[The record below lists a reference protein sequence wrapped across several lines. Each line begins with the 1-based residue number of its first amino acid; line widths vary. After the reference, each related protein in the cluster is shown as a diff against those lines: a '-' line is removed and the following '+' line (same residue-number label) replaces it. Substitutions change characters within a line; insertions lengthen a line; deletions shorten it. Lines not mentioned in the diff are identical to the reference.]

1 MGEKSTFTSHNSRRM
16 ENCYGSRTLP
26 SVDVFLGWIFRSTGP
41 LMGTASWGRTPLPN
55 AASVERR
62 TGDFYGHHE
71 YLDVGGLHMTN
82 TEEPAVLVGELAKLE
97 LSEERPVI
105 YDRPIGVRL
114 LYSDPR
120 SGAEHYLIRY
130 PVDLRAQPH
139 RHSAAHTIVVLEGV
153 LLANDQLL
161 LAGSY
166 AHFPRGAL
174 MRHEPA
180 AGHYCLFVIVF
191 DGPFDVAP
199 LSGESG

>member
-1 MGEKSTFTSHNSRRM
+1 MEVGHFRASTSFSDGFFGRLGRLWVPPRGAGPRCPM
-16 ENCYGSRTLP
+16 LP
-26 SVDVFLGWIFRSTGP
+26 ASNAALETSTGITNIS
-41 LMGTASWGRTPLPN
+41 MW
-55 AASVERR
+55 
-62 TGDFYGHHE
+62 
-71 YLDVGGLHMTN
+71 GGLHMTN